1 MSAVD
6 DAPLGL
12 VLHQDATWSVQIPAE
27 PAARDA
33 RVIGYLHDPAEA
45 EIVELTDDGSV
56 AVLTAQGELHP
67 LNGSR
72 EQLDEFVAAFAEYLD
87 SGPRPT
93 PPTVL
98 SAAEAAEK
106 LAQFRAGEIKP
117 RPAPMPERS
126 HRDRVRR
133 LRRRLVTVEK
143 PALKPGSWWHA
154 QLEQARDDLI

>member
-1 MSAVD
+1 MSAGD
-6 DAPLGL
+6 DAPLGF
-12 VLHQDATWSVQIPAE
+12 VLHPDATRAVRVPGGQGE
-27 PAARDA
+27 RDA

-45 EIVELTDDGSV
+45 EIIELAADRSV
-56 AVLTAQGELHP
+56 AVRMADGELYP

-72 EQLDEFVAAFAEYLD
+72 AQLDEFVAAFAEYLD
-87 SGPRPT
+87 TGPRPT

-106 LAQFRAGEIKP
+106 LAQFRAGMIKP
-117 RPAPMPERS
+117 RPAPVPERS

-133 LRRRLVTVEK
+133 LRRRLATAEK
-143 PALKPGSWWHA
+143 GALKRGSWWHT

>member
-12 VLHQDATWSVQIPAE
+12 VLHPTTTRPVRVPAG
-27 PAARDA
+27 PGGRDA

-45 EIVELTDDGSV
+45 EIVELADDGSV
-56 AVLTAQGELHP
+56 AVLTAEGELHP

-87 SGPRPT
+87 TGPRPT

-106 LAQFRAGEIKP
+106 LARFRAGKIGP
-117 RPAPMPERS
+117 RPAPVPEQS

-133 LRRRLVTVEK
+133 LRRRLATAEK
-143 PALKPGSWWHA
+143 SALRRGSWWHT